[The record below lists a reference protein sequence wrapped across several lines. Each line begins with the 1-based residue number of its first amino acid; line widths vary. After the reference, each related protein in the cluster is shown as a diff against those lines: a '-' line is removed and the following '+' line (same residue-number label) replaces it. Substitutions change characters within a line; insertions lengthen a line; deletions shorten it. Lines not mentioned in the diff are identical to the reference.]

1 MFRPLSICFLTLIL
15 FLSLNFL
22 YFCTLNS
29 IEKVQLPDMGSYQC
43 AVLSEDQPTLSDEG
57 SIQLEGAFT
66 NTAAATTETV
76 FSLRP
81 WLFLVSPHTRP
92 SSFLSGTT
100 AHVHSGRRAAEPEL
114 RGPRTSRAG
123 QGYLAAGRRSS
134 ELPERS
140 HGSFTIHTQP
150 HRYQVL
156 FSRFNQLLSCSTL
169 C

>member
-1 MFRPLSICFLTLIL
+1 MFRPLPVCFLTLIL
-15 FLSLNFL
+15 FLEVTFE

-43 AVLSEDQPTLSDEG
+43 AVLSGDQPTLSDEG

-66 NTAAATTETV
+66 NIAAATTESV
-76 FSLRP
+76 LSLRS
-81 WLFLVSPHTRP
+81 WLFLVSLPPRP
-92 SSFLSGTT
+92 SSFLRGTT

-123 QGYLAAGRRSS
+123 QGHLAAGRRSS

-140 HGSFTIHTQP
+140 RGSFTVHTQP
-150 HRYQVL
+150 HRYKVL

-169 C
+169 